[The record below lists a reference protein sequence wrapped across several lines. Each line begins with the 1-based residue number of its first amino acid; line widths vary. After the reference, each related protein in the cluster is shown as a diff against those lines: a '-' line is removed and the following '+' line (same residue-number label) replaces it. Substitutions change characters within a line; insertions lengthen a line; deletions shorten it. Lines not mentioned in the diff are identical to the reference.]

1 MEKGQEIAA
10 SDGEK
15 GPEQHQH
22 AIDVGHAEHGDGKGE
37 DIEKERVVV
46 AEDVQKKK
54 SRRVAA
60 LDAFRGLTI
69 VVHTYTHRPIS
80 TFCFLIL
87 SKKFD
92 FCFVAHSVNF

>member
-22 AIDVGHAEHGDGKGE
+22 AIDVSHVEHGDGKGE
-37 DIEKERVVV
+37 DVEKERVAV

-69 VVHTYTHRPIS
+69 VVHIYTLWPIS
-80 TFCFLIL
+80 AFLL
-87 SKKFD
+87 LYLFRK
-92 FCFVAHSVNF
+92 V

>member
-22 AIDVGHAEHGDGKGE
+22 AIDVSHVEHGDGKGE
-37 DIEKERVVV
+37 DVEKEKVAV
-46 AEDVQKKK
+46 AEDEQKKK

-69 VVHTYTHRPIS
+69 VVHIYTLWPIS
-80 TFCFLIL
+80 AFLL
-87 SKKFD
+87 LYLFRK
-92 FCFVAHSVNF
+92 V

>member
-69 VVHTYTHRPIS
+69 VVHTYIHPSAHIY
-80 TFCFLIL
+80 FLLPYFIQ
-87 SKKFD
+87 K
-92 FCFVAHSVNF
+92 V